1 MALIE
6 SIGSGGLWIAVLL
19 IAALFVGGLAVL
31 VTWLYLKWKRYQQF
45 EIEIWQRDGLCQL
58 NVKYDKGGIY
68 VDSKTK
74 NKRLFI
80 KKHGVGLDP
89 DNVPYMPSGK
99 NKKKV
104 LLLQTGLK
112 NFRYI
117 KPIITGG
124 MMSFVVGEEDVNWAI
139 NSYERQKKMFG
150 DTWLAQYLPFM
161 IIAFVS
167 IIILILFIQLFKVAP
182 DLRDAAVALKEASIA
197 MAQSRSGTVL
207 V

>member
-1 MALIE
+1 MVLIE

-45 EIEIWQRDGLCQL
+45 EIEIWQRDGLGQL

>member
-45 EIEIWQRDGLCQL
+45 EIEIWQRDGLGQL

-124 MMSFVVGEEDVNWAI
+124 MMSFVVGE
-139 NSYERQKKMFG
+139 
-150 DTWLAQYLPFM
+150 
-161 IIAFVS
+161 
-167 IIILILFIQLFKVAP
+167 
-182 DLRDAAVALKEASIA
+182 
-197 MAQSRSGTVL
+197 
-207 V
+207 